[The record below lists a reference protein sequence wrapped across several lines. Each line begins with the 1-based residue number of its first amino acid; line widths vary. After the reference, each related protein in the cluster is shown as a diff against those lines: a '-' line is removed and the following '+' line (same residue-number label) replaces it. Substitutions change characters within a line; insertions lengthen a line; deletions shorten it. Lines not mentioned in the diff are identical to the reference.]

1 MIRGFR
7 PRVAILAAVAILFSL
22 ILVLLVLQDRET
34 GYLYALVP
42 PDLGSQRQHGNDW
55 AGADANSITDTD
67 DVNTTH
73 PIDELI
79 EEAQLRHRQ
88 LLGKQSLTLRQAA
101 SRYRERRGRHPPPGF
116 DVWFAAAMAS
126 KAVIVEEFFD
136 RIHHDINPFWA
147 VDPAEMRRHA
157 ARQAFMIRVRG
168 GKTATDTEGEE
179 PPYRVRQWAK
189 LVAEMEPHIP
199 DLDMFVNVMDESRVL
214 VPWDTMR
221 GYMAKE
227 QQGRRLVPV
236 DEAVSEY
243 SGVGDAASVQHRH
256 DPHWIS
262 DEVTRYWDHLR
273 VACPPDSPGRNV
285 TALPSFD
292 VPVAYPAAAPEA
304 YTYKGY
310 VRNATAAR
318 DPCLQPH
325 LRGLHGTFIESIS
338 MSTTHELLPVF
349 AESKLPQNNAMLVP
363 GAVYLDD
370 ERVMYS
376 GGAARGGPWHR
387 KRNALIWRGVSSGAR
402 NKRHN
407 WWHIHRFR
415 FVQMLN
421 GTTVAA
427 AEAGDAARANTFAL
441 PPPPPGDEMNVY
453 DVAAQRAGRLGAWLR
468 SFADVAFTDI
478 LCDPPD
484 MYTHWWKGPLRKKI
498 CTMVEPYY
506 AVADELPMKK
516 MYNHKY
522 LPDIDGNSFSG
533 RYRAFLLSSSMPLKS
548 TIYAEWHDDRLVPWV
563 HFVPF
568 DNTYVDLYGIMDYF
582 LRGRDAAAEG
592 IAADGK
598 RWAETVLRREDMR
611 LYVWR
616 LLLEYARVMD
626 DNRDR
631 LAFVQ
636 DWID

>member
-55 AGADANSITDTD
+55 AGADANGNTDTD

-179 PPYRVRQWAK
+179 PPYR
-189 LVAEMEPHIP
+189 
-199 DLDMFVNVMDESRVL
+199 
-214 VPWDTMR
+214 
-221 GYMAKE
+221 
-227 QQGRRLVPV
+227 
-236 DEAVSEY
+236 
-243 SGVGDAASVQHRH
+243 
-256 DPHWIS
+256 
-262 DEVTRYWDHLR
+262 
-273 VACPPDSPGRNV
+273 
-285 TALPSFD
+285 
-292 VPVAYPAAAPEA
+292 
-304 YTYKGY
+304 
-310 VRNATAAR
+310 
-318 DPCLQPH
+318 
-325 LRGLHGTFIESIS
+325 
-338 MSTTHELLPVF
+338 
-349 AESKLPQNNAMLVP
+349 
-363 GAVYLDD
+363 
-370 ERVMYS
+370 
-376 GGAARGGPWHR
+376 
-387 KRNALIWRGVSSGAR
+387 
-402 NKRHN
+402 
-407 WWHIHRFR
+407 
-415 FVQMLN
+415 
-421 GTTVAA
+421 
-427 AEAGDAARANTFAL
+427 
-441 PPPPPGDEMNVY
+441 
-453 DVAAQRAGRLGAWLR
+453 
-468 SFADVAFTDI
+468 
-478 LCDPPD
+478 
-484 MYTHWWKGPLRKKI
+484 GPLRKKI

-582 LRGRDAAAEG
+582 LRGRDAAAER
-592 IAADGK
+592 IATDGK

>member
-22 ILVLLVLQDRET
+22 ILILLVLQDRET

-42 PDLGSQRQHGNDW
+42 PDLGSQRHYGNDW
-55 AGADANSITDTD
+55 AGADANTDTDAD

-79 EEAQLRHRQ
+79 VEAQLRHRQ

-116 DVWFAAAMAS
+116 DVWFAAATAA
-126 KAVIVEEFFD
+126 KAVVVEEFFD
-136 RIHHDINPFWA
+136 RIHHDINPFWG

-157 ARQAFMIRVRG
+157 ARQPFMIRVRG
-168 GKTATDTEGEE
+168 GKTDTDTEGEE

-199 DLDMFVNVMDESRVL
+199 DLDMFVN
-214 VPWDTMR
+214 
-221 GYMAKE
+221 
-227 QQGRRLVPV
+227 
-236 DEAVSEY
+236 
-243 SGVGDAASVQHRH
+243 
-256 DPHWIS
+256 
-262 DEVTRYWDHLR
+262 
-273 VACPPDSPGRNV
+273 
-285 TALPSFD
+285 
-292 VPVAYPAAAPEA
+292 
-304 YTYKGY
+304 
-310 VRNATAAR
+310 
-318 DPCLQPH
+318 
-325 LRGLHGTFIESIS
+325 
-338 MSTTHELLPVF
+338 
-349 AESKLPQNNAMLVP
+349 
-363 GAVYLDD
+363 
-370 ERVMYS
+370 RVMYS

-427 AEAGDAARANTFAL
+427 AEAGDAARANTFTL
-441 PPPPPGDEMNVY
+441 PPPGEKKYVY
-453 DVAAQRAGRLGAWLR
+453 DIAAQRAGRLGAWLR

-484 MYTHWWKGPLRKKI
+484 MYTHWWKGTLRKKI

-506 AVADELPMKK
+506 GVADELPMKK

-582 LRGRDAAAEG
+582 LRGRDAAAER
-592 IAADGK
+592 IATDGK

-636 DWID
+636 DLID

>member
-7 PRVAILAAVAILFSL
+7 PRVAILAVVAIVFSL
-22 ILVLLVLQDRET
+22 VLVLLLIQDRET
-34 GYLYALVP
+34 GYLYGLVP
-42 PDLGSQRQHGNDW
+42 TDLGSHRHDADDW
-55 AGADANSITDTD
+55 AGDDA
-67 DVNTTH
+67 DVNATH

-79 EEAQLRHRQ
+79 SEARLNYHQ
-88 LLGKQSLTLRQAA
+88 LLGKRSLTLEQAA

-116 DVWFAAAMAS
+116 DAWFAAAAAS

-136 RIHHDINPFWA
+136 RIHHDINPFWG
-147 VDPAEMRRHA
+147 VDPAEMRRNIH
-157 ARQAFMIRVRG
+157 RQPFMIRVRD
-168 GKTATDTEGEE
+168 GKTEMDTESEE
-179 PPYRVRQWAK
+179 PPYRVQQWAK
-189 LVAEMEPHIP
+189 LVSEMEPHIP

-214 VPWDTMR
+214 VPWDKMNKYIT
-221 GYMAKE
+221 KE
-227 QQGRRLVPV
+227 QKERRFVPV
-236 DEAVSEY
+236 KEALTEY
-243 SGVGDAASVQHRH
+243 SGIGDAADNKDRH
-256 DPHWIS
+256 DPHWIG
-262 DEVTRYWDHLR
+262 DQVTKYWDHLSA
-273 VACPPDSPGRNV
+273 ACPPDSPGHNV

-292 VPVAYPAAAPEA
+292 VPVEYPTNPMP

-310 VRNATAAR
+310 IRNFTSAQ

-338 MSTTHELLPVF
+338 MSTTHELLPMF

-376 GGAARGGPWHR
+376 GGSSRGGPWHR
-387 KRNALIWRGVSSGAR
+387 KRSSLIWRGVSSGAR
-402 NKRHN
+402 NKKHN

-421 GTTVAA
+421 GTTVSAV
-427 AEAGDAARANTFAL
+427 EAGDASRANTFTL
-441 PPPPPGDEMNVY
+441 P
-453 DVAAQRAGRLGAWLR
+453 AASAYGVPAQKAGRLGAWLR
-468 SFADVAFTDI
+468 TFADAAFTDI

-484 MYTHWWKGPLRKKI
+484 MWTHWWKGELRKKI
-498 CTMVEPYY
+498 CTMVEPFYG
-506 AVADELPMKK
+506 VADELPMKK

-533 RYRAFLLSSSMPLKS
+533 RWRAFLLSSSMPLKS
-548 TIYAEWHDDRLVPWV
+548 TIYAEWHDDRLLPWV

-568 DNTYVDLYGIMDYF
+568 DNTYMDLYGIMDYF
-582 LRGRDAAAEG
+582 LRGHDAPAER
-592 IAADGK
+592 IAIDGK

-636 DWID
+636 DLTG